1 MPSRHSLGREGL
13 IAGFLGATSVALWF
27 LIVDSMAGRPLHTP
41 TLLGRGLFSIFG
53 PAGGDSMLAEVAG
66 YTIFHYGA
74 FALAG
79 IIAVMVVHQAEREPS
94 VLVVFMLLF
103 IIFELGF
110 YGVAAIL
117 AETRLGALA
126 WYQVA
131 VGNIVAA
138 LVMGLYLWRR
148 HPALRQEFQHAL
160 GGNE

>member
-1 MPSRHSLGREGL
+1 MPARHSLAREGL

-27 LIVDSMAGRPLHTP
+27 LIVDSIAGRPLHTP
-41 TLLGRGLFSIFG
+41 TLLGTGLFSIFG
-53 PAGGDSMLAEVAG
+53 PVGNDSVMAAVLG
-66 YTIFHYGA
+66 YTIFHYAA
-74 FALAG
+74 FTLAG
-79 IIAVMVVHQAEREPS
+79 IIAVMVVHQAEQEPS

-117 AETRLGALA
+117 AETQLGSLA

-131 VGNIVAA
+131 AGNVVAA
-138 LVMGLYLWRR
+138 LVMGIYLWRG

-160 GGNE
+160 GGHE